1 MLRLLNIHVSWRD
14 LYDFCNAVFC
24 LCQVVRSC
32 AKIAIEQVCG
42 SQSLHV
48 QNDYVPSV
56 PPGVFLLKNVGSA
69 PKCTL
74 SQVDC
79 EEDRPLLECPANIGY
94 HVIQMCK
101 FQCMRCHV
109 AGQTKLIHMCGISG
123 DNPGIVAS
131 PTVGWLQ
138 HCPRT
143 RPSLLGQCVP
153 MFPLGRLILFI
164 VSASI
169 LTGIGFEGLACVRD
183 FMSCSEVIMAV
194 FGAWQDGW
202 KCVARGH
209 E

>member
-1 MLRLLNIHVSWRD
+1 MISVMQCFASVRLD
-14 LYDFCNAVFC
+14 AVAP
-24 LCQVVRSC
+24 RSPLSRC
-32 AKIAIEQVCG
+32 AAHSHCMCRMTMC
-42 SQSLHV
+42 
-48 QNDYVPSV
+48 P
-56 PPGVFLLKNVGSA
+56 VFLLEFSFKNVGSA

-74 SQVDC
+74 SQVDS
-79 EEDRPLLECPANIGY
+79 EEGRPLLECPANIGY

-123 DNPGIVAS
+123 DSPGVVAS

-143 RPSLLGQCVP
+143 RPSLLGRCVP